1 MAKVS
6 FAKLGL
12 KVNNEVKTFEWL
24 SGDEVTTVEVKQYL
38 PIEEKLA
45 VISNIVNDTIDENG
59 FYNPVRLEIFT
70 TLEILYAYTNFNI
83 TPKMK
88 EDPFKLYDVV
98 LSTGLYDKILE
109 VMPTEEFD
117 RIDVS
122 THATIRNIYNY
133 KNSALGVIGS
143 ITASYSDLELDA
155 NNLIGNIK
163 DPESLTLLK
172 DVMTRLG

>member
-122 THATIRNIYNY
+122 AHATIRNIYNY

>member
-1 MAKVS
+1 
-6 FAKLGL
+6 
-12 KVNNEVKTFEWL
+12 
-24 SGDEVTTVEVKQYL
+24 
-38 PIEEKLA
+38 
-45 VISNIVNDTIDENG
+45 
-59 FYNPVRLEIFT
+59 
-70 TLEILYAYTNFNI
+70 
-83 TPKMK
+83 
-88 EDPFKLYDVV
+88 
-98 LSTGLYDKILE
+98 
-109 VMPTEEFD
+109 MPTEEFD

-122 THATIRNIYNY
+122 AHATIRNIYNY